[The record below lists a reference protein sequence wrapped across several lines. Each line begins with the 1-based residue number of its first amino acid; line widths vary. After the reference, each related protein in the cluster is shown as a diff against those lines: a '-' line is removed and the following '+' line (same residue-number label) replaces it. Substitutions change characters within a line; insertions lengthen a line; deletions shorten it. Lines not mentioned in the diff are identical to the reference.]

1 MNKRYIHHVWR
12 KLRPIS
18 FWYFLAAFLVFATIG
33 IFALRQ
39 NNLKAIEL
47 RNKVLEVDKENG
59 DIEGALREIREFVYS
74 HMNADLSA
82 GTNIQQPIQLKY
94 SYERLIEVEKKR
106 VEKANENVYTRA
118 QTYCEKKYPASTSGG
133 PRVPC
138 IQEYVTSNGEKQ
150 KSIPD
155 ALYKFD
161 FVSPVWSPD
170 LAGWSL
176 LLAGVFLLLFIV
188 RFGIERWLKF
198 ELN

>member
-1 MNKRYIHHVWR
+1 M
-12 KLRPIS
+12 
-18 FWYFLAAFLVFATIG
+18 AAFLVFATIG